1 MIRIIKTF
9 AIALFLM
16 LGAGTAIAQTHFR
29 TLSFDAALSAAKQEK
44 KMVFID
50 FYTDWCGPC
59 KMMARDVFPQP
70 KVGDYFN
77 ARFVCLKLNAE
88 KEGKELAKKYQ
99 VSAYP
104 TYVVLDADGKMLM
117 TAKGAMDADDFI
129 AKIASGIDPE
139 RSPERIRQLY
149 EEGKRTPEVVNA
161 YALQLMEQQ
170 KETEGFKVVDDY
182 FASLTDKERLSAANS
197 FLFTRYT
204 VKIDDAKGKFMVSH
218 IAEFDPAVRPA
229 VEKRMQQLFHSAVSS
244 YFSGYMLREGK
255 YDEATYQQLKQQIQ
269 SLRLDAQYGY
279 APMFELV
286 ESRVKDSD
294 AVFLDN
300 CERVYDTLDSKDRTL
315 LLLNLTRLIDTKD
328 KAMHKRMSTFI
339 RSRLSTMDANTISLA
354 GRILG
359 TIER

>member
-117 TAKGAMDADDFI
+117 T
-129 AKIASGIDPE
+129 P
-139 RSPERIRQLY
+139 R
-149 EEGKRTPEVVNA
+149 
-161 YALQLMEQQ
+161 
-170 KETEGFKVVDDY
+170 
-182 FASLTDKERLSAANS
+182 
-197 FLFTRYT
+197 
-204 VKIDDAKGKFMVSH
+204 
-218 IAEFDPAVRPA
+218 VRWMP
-229 VEKRMQQLFHSAVSS
+229 
-244 YFSGYMLREGK
+244 
-255 YDEATYQQLKQQIQ
+255 
-269 SLRLDAQYGY
+269 
-279 APMFELV
+279 
-286 ESRVKDSD
+286 
-294 AVFLDN
+294 
-300 CERVYDTLDSKDRTL
+300 
-315 LLLNLTRLIDTKD
+315 
-328 KAMHKRMSTFI
+328 
-339 RSRLSTMDANTISLA
+339 TIS
-354 GRILG
+354 
-359 TIER
+359 